1 MEKELPSFQRYQ
13 LAFTAHLRDP
23 QHQPKPKNA
32 AAKGIAVYKEIV
44 FNNLFESI
52 SACFPVA
59 QNVLGKH
66 AWLNLVRSFLR
77 EHSAD
82 TPIFREIPEE
92 FLSFLSIHTRL
103 ASTNLPPYLFSL
115 CHYEWIELAVSSQAA
130 SLQTDNASKTKLVDV
145 HTAED
150 LLAHQLAFTPT
161 MQLLNYDYAVQK
173 ISRRNKPKEK
183 VSTQLLVYR
192 NAEYIVKFVELNPV
206 TYRLIELLQQKN
218 ITGKQALTIIA
229 NELNHP
235 QPEVI
240 IEFGMTILEDLS
252 NQNIILGVLKP
263 NLKTDN

>member
-23 QHQPKPKNA
+23 LHQPKPKNA
-32 AAKGIAVYKEIV
+32 AARGIAVYKEIV

-59 QNVLGKH
+59 QKVLGKR

-77 EHSAD
+77 EYSAN

-92 FLSFLSIHTRL
+92 FLSFLSIQTKL
-103 ASTNLPPYLFSL
+103 TSTNLPPYLFSL
-115 CHYEWIELAVSSQAA
+115 CHYEWVELAVSSQAV
-130 SLQTDNASKTKLVDV
+130 SSQTDDASVGV
-145 HTAED
+145 HTVED
-150 LLAHQLAFTPT
+150 LLVHQLAFTPT

-173 ISRRNKPKEK
+173 ISPRNKPKGK
-183 VSTQLLVYR
+183 VSTQLLVYQ
-192 NAEYIVKFVELNPV
+192 NAEFIVKFVELNPV

-218 ITGKQALTIIA
+218 TTGKQALTIIA